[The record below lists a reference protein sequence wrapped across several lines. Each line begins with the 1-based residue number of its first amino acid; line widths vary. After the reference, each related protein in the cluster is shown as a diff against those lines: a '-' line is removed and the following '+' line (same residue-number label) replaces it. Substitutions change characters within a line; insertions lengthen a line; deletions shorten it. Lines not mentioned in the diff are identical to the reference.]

1 MAADKEDIDAV
12 KEWLASEV
20 KLERYADKLL
30 SNGYI
35 SLESCCKIDESAL
48 DEIGIVLAYHRKR
61 FLGFVEKLREKLGV
75 NLTNE
80 DNGVISNTDLT
91 RNGKDEGN
99 EQEQSLISF
108 DSDGESKGPVTSSTA
123 MKEDVGDADGIY
135 VNVEGDQA
143 PIVPPKMSKRP
154 PSGKGRPPPIPPRR
168 DLEEGTSSGETDT
181 GVQNFVQQPHS
192 AEVSLPTDVP
202 KKRAPV
208 KPPRRTVKGGA
219 ENKPEAIPSAALQT
233 SSNTCTQQQGG
244 FSVSDDLAATFDPLK
259 AEETSMTLSPSPGSP
274 SLSEPSTEGVASK
287 ALEEQICQD
296 STLQRNTEDVTSD
309 SVTPI
314 QQTRPA
320 PMAPARTSSKRPVPA
335 PRTRM
340 KSEDGVLV
348 TALIPDKNAT
358 VDENEESPSVLNN
371 SLQLRTKSFSTP
383 GSRRIIADD
392 KSSSTLPRYPAS
404 KRAPPPPPPSRKLSG
419 SLKDNIGFPNM
430 PLPPVPSTES
440 NKKEQDEVDG
450 AHPQGMV

>member
-1 MAADKEDIDAV
+1 MAADNEDIAAV

-35 SLESCCKIDESAL
+35 SLEICCKIDESVL

-80 DNGVISNTDLT
+80 DNSVIPNTNLI
-91 RNGKDEGN
+91 RNGKNEGN
-99 EQEQSLISF
+99 EQEQPLISF
-108 DSDGESKGPVTSSTA
+108 DSDGESKGPVNSTA
-123 MKEDVGDADGIY
+123 IKEDVGNADGTY
-135 VNVEGDQA
+135 VNVEDDI
-143 PIVPPKMSKRP
+143 PRVPPKMSKRP

-168 DLEEGTSSGETDT
+168 DLEEVTNSGQTDT
-181 GVQNFVQQPHS
+181 VAQNSTQQSHS
-192 AEVSLPTDVP
+192 AEVSVPTDVP

-208 KPPRRTVKGGA
+208 KPPRRTIKGGT
-219 ENKPEAIPSAALQT
+219 ENKPEAMPSAGLQT
-233 SSNTCTQQQGG
+233 SSNTCVQQQSG
-244 FSVSDDLAATFDPLK
+244 FSVSDDLPVTFDPLK
-259 AEETSMTLSPSPGSP
+259 AEETSMALSPSPSSP
-274 SLSEPSTEGVASK
+274 NLSESSTEGVASK
-287 ALEEQICQD
+287 ALEEQVSLERALYGNI
-296 STLQRNTEDVTSD
+296 EDVTSD

-320 PMAPARTSSKRPVPA
+320 PKAPARTTSKRPVPA

-340 KSEDGVLV
+340 KSEDGILV
-348 TALIPDKNAT
+348 TALMPDKNAA
-358 VDENEESPSVLNN
+358 VDEDEESPSVLNH

-383 GSRRIIADD
+383 GSRRIIGDE

-404 KRAPPPPPPSRKLSG
+404 KRGPPPLPPSRKLSG
-419 SLKDNIGFPNM
+419 SLKDKIAFPNM
-430 PLPPVPSTES
+430 PLPPVPSTEN
-440 NKKEQDEVDG
+440 NKNEQDELDG
-450 AHPQGMV
+450 ADPQGMV